1 MNRQSPKPDKF
12 YQIKN
17 SARAT
22 VAMFAGME
30 LDLFTPLDDGPLD
43 TEQLASSL
51 SVQADKLG
59 PLLYALAIF
68 GLLTEDGG
76 YFSNTPETSM
86 YFVKGKK
93 EYIGETSKIWKNNL
107 LAALTT
113 AETIRTGKPQAKYDW
128 RDMDQAKL
136 EELMEGMAAQDAP
149 FARKLS
155 VDFDFSGCYTLLD
168 AGCGSGAL
176 AIAMTEIHP
185 QLSATVVDL
194 PQVTPI
200 TKKTIIKANAQKRV
214 EVISA
219 DLTMDPIPG
228 EYDVAFLSSIIQV
241 ISKEEARKVILNVGN
256 TVKPGGWLY
265 IFGSGILED
274 TRLSPPAAVGIN
286 LVLINVYDD
295 GQSYTESE
303 HRGWLE
309 EAGFNNI
316 NFDYGEFIISAQKGL
331 D

>member
-1 MNRQSPKPDKF
+1 MNSQSPKPDKF

-17 SARAT
+17 SARVTA
-22 VAMFAGME
+22 AMFAGME

-43 TEQLASSL
+43 TEQLATSL
-51 SVQADKLG
+51 GVQADKLG

-200 TKKTIIKANAQKRV
+200 TKKTIIKANAKDRV

-286 LVLINVYDD
+286 LVLINVYDN

-309 EAGFNNI
+309 EAGFNKI
-316 NFDYGEFIISAQKGL
+316 NFDYGEFIISAQKG
-331 D
+331 

>member
-1 MNRQSPKPDKF
+1 MNDQSPNPDKF

-17 SARAT
+17 SARVTA
-22 VAMFAGME
+22 AMFAGME

-51 SVQADKLG
+51 GVQTDKLG
-59 PLLYALAIF
+59 PLLYALVIF
-68 GLLTEDGG
+68 GLLNEDGG

-86 YFVKGKK
+86 YFVNGK
-93 EYIGETSKIWKNNL
+93 EDYIGESSKIWKNNL

-136 EELMEGMAAQDAP
+136 ETLMKGMAAQDALY
-149 FARKLS
+149 ARKLS
-155 VDFDFSGCYTLLD
+155 VDFDFSSCHTLLD

-176 AIAMTEIHP
+176 AIAMSEIHP
-185 QLSATVVDL
+185 QLSATVIDL

-200 TKKTIIKANAQKRV
+200 TKKTIKEAKAQDRV
-214 EVISA
+214 KVISA
-219 DLTMDPIPG
+219 DLTSEPIAG
-228 EYDVAFLSSIIQV
+228 KYDVAFLSSIIQV

-274 TRLSPPAAVGIN
+274 TRLAPSAAVGIN
-286 LVLINVYDD
+286 LVFINVYDH

-303 HRGWLE
+303 HRDWLE
-309 EAGFNNI
+309 AAGFDKI
-316 NFDYGEFIISAQKGL
+316 HFNFKELIISAQKQL
-331 D
+331 E